1 MFNFN
6 LYRFR
11 YYNLRLVL
19 YVSILC
25 ASGVLFIKSA
35 TINSAAG
42 TATKQILGVALGIVI
57 MIVVSLIDYH
67 WVLKYSWIWFIAGI
81 SLLILVLFI
90 GTSGDWGASRW
101 IVVPGIGT
109 IQPSELY
116 KIIMILF
123 FAYFFENW
131 EERINSV
138 FVLLAA
144 LILFAIPVFLI
155 YKEPDL
161 STTLVIVAIFLI
173 MIYVANISY
182 KWILG
187 VIAAMIPIGTWFLYM
202 IMQEGQNLVEEYQI
216 NRVLSFIFP
225 ERFPDL
231 SHQTNYSVIA
241 IASGML
247 KGKGLYNTTL
257 ESVKNGNFLLEADT
271 DFIFAV
277 IGEETGFIGSVAI
290 VALFFLVVCEC
301 IYMAIRA
308 RDLSGRLICTGIAS
322 WIALQAFVNIGV
334 ATDLLPNTGLTLPF
348 ISAGLSSLISLFIAI
363 GVVLNIGLQRERED
377 KFKMGVLKR

>member
-1 MFNFN
+1 MFKFN

-19 YVSILC
+19 YVGLLC
-25 ASGVLFIKSA
+25 ASGILFIKSA
-35 TINSAAG
+35 TINAG
-42 TATKQILGVALGIVI
+42 SSTATKQLLGVALGVAI
-57 MIVVSLIDYH
+57 MVFVSLVDYH
-67 WVLKYSWIWFIAGI
+67 WVLKLSWLWYLIGIA
-81 SLLILVLFI
+81 LLVLVLII
-90 GTSGDWGASRW
+90 GTAGGWGASRW

-109 IQPSELY
+109 IQPSEIY

-123 FAYFFENW
+123 FANFFAAW
-131 EERINSV
+131 AERINSV

-144 LILFAIPVFLI
+144 LVLFAIPALLV

-173 MIYVANISY
+173 MLYVAKISY

-187 VIAAMIPIGTWFLYM
+187 VILAMIPVGIGFLYLV
-202 IMQEGQNLVEEYQI
+202 MQEGQTIVEEYQI
-216 NRVLSFIFP
+216 NRVLSFLFP
-225 ERFPDL
+225 DRFPDL
-231 SHQTNYSVIA
+231 THQTNYSVIA

-247 KGKGLYNTTL
+247 RGKGLYNTTL
-257 ESVKNGNFLLEADT
+257 ESVKHGNFLLEADT

-308 RDLSGRLICTGIAS
+308 KDMAGKLICTGIAS
-322 WIALQAFVNIGV
+322 WIALQVFVNIGV

-348 ISAGLSSLISLFIAI
+348 VSAGLSSLISLFIAV
-363 GVVLNIGLQRERED
+363 GVILNIGLQRERED
-377 KFKMGVLKR
+377 KLKMGVLQR

>member
-1 MFNFN
+1 MFKFN

-19 YVSILC
+19 YVGLLC
-25 ASGVLFIKSA
+25 ASGILFIKSA
-35 TINSAAG
+35 TINSDAS
-42 TATKQILGVALGIVI
+42 TATKQMLGVGLGVVI
-57 MIVVSLIDYH
+57 MIFVSLVDYH
-67 WVLKYSWIWFIAGI
+67 WILKFSWLWYLIGIA
-81 SLLILVLFI
+81 LLVLVLII
-90 GTSGDWGASRW
+90 GTAGGWGASRW

-109 IQPSELY
+109 IQPSEIY

-123 FAYFFENW
+123 FAYFLETW
-131 EERINSV
+131 SERINSI
-138 FVLLAA
+138 FVLIPA
-144 LILFAIPVFLI
+144 LVLFAIPALLV

-173 MIYVANISY
+173 MIYVAKISY

-187 VIAAMIPIGTWFLYM
+187 VILAMIPIGIGFLYM
-202 IMQEGQNLVEEYQI
+202 VMQEGQTIVEKYQI
-216 NRVLSFIFP
+216 NRVLSFLFP
-225 ERFPDL
+225 DRFPDL
-231 SHQTNYSVIA
+231 TQQTNYSVIA

-247 KGKGLYNTTL
+247 RGKGLYNTTL
-257 ESVKNGNFLLEADT
+257 ESVKHGNFLLEADT

-277 IGEETGFIGSVAI
+277 IGEETGFIGSVTI
-290 VALFFLVVCEC
+290 VVLFFLVVCEC

-308 RDLSGRLICTGIAS
+308 KDLSGKLICTGVAS

-363 GVVLNIGLQRERED
+363 GVILNIGLQRERED
-377 KFKMGVLKR
+377 KLKMGVLKR

>member
-1 MFNFN
+1 MFKFN

-19 YVSILC
+19 YVGILC
-25 ASGVLFIKSA
+25 ASGILFIKSA
-35 TINSAAG
+35 TINSDSS
-42 TATKQILGVALGIVI
+42 TATKQLLGVALGVAI
-57 MIVVSLIDYH
+57 MVFVSLVDYH
-67 WVLKYSWIWFIAGI
+67 WILKLSWVWYLAGI
-81 SLLILVLFI
+81 ALLILVLII
-90 GTSGDWGASRW
+90 GTSGGWGASRW

-123 FAYFFENW
+123 FAYVLESW
-131 EERINSV
+131 AERINSV
-138 FVLLAA
+138 FVLVPL
-144 LILFAIPVFLI
+144 LVLFAIPVFLI

-161 STTLVIVAIFLI
+161 STTLVITAIFLI
-173 MIYVANISY
+173 MIYVAKISY

-187 VIAAMIPIGTWFLYM
+187 VVLAMIPIGIGFLYM
-202 IMQEGQNLVEEYQI
+202 VMQEGQTLVEEYQI
-216 NRVLSFIFP
+216 NRVLSFL
-225 ERFPDL
+225 FPDRFADL
-231 SHQTNYSVIA
+231 TQQTNYSVIA

-247 KGKGLYNTTL
+247 RGKGLYNTTL
-257 ESVKNGNFLLEADT
+257 ESVKHGNFLLEADT

-308 RDLSGRLICTGIAS
+308 KDLSGKLICSGVAS
-322 WIALQAFVNIGV
+322 WIALQTFVNIGV

-363 GVVLNIGLQRERED
+363 GVILNIGLQRERED
-377 KFKMGVLKR
+377 KLKMGVLKR